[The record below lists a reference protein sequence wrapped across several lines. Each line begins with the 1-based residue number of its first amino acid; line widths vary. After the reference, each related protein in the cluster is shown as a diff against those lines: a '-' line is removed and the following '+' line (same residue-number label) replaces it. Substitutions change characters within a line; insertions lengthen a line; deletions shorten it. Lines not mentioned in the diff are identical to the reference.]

1 MSLKTACDQSVTIY
15 VNKKY
20 YANQKY
26 CVHYSLPH
34 YQNKAKRNS
43 DIVIHHV
50 SFS

>member
-15 VNKKY
+15 VNK
-20 YANQKY
+20 KY